1 MSSQLEQLAGAA
13 LPVLAPHI
21 AAALHPPVA
30 ATAKVRAADELRTG
44 DLHELRGIELH
55 AGVELHNDVLNS
67 SKQQGDIALTL
78 KVHVTSIC
86 FKCFIYF
93 KGILQGF
100 RMDVAK
106 VDRDVAY
113 VAMVVHVCCKRL
125 FPIFHLFFQTY
136 VVSVFI

>member
-1 MSSQLEQLAGAA
+1 VSSQPEQHAGAA
-13 LPVLAPHI
+13 LPILAPPI

-55 AGVELHNDVLNS
+55 VGVELHNDELNS
-67 SKQQGDIALTL
+67 SKQQGDMTLAL

-86 FKCFIYF
+86 FKCFICF

-100 RMDVAK
+100 RMDIAK
-106 VDRDVAY
+106 VD
-113 VAMVVHVCCKRL
+113 
-125 FPIFHLFFQTY
+125 
-136 VVSVFI
+136 